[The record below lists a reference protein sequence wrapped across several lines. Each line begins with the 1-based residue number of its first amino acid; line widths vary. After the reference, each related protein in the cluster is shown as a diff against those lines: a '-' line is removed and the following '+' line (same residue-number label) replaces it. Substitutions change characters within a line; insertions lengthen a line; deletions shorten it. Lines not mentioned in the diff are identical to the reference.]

1 MDPKQEL
8 FDAIKAGDLARVNAL
23 VGRDASLAAA
33 RDGKGLS
40 AVLLAR
46 YHFKLDVLQA
56 LLAAKPTL
64 DIFEAAAVGE
74 TSRVSELLGADASAA
89 QAMSKDG
96 GTALHLAAFF
106 RSADAAALLIEA
118 GADVNSVAT
127 GFGNVTPLHS
137 AAAGHETRIVE
148 ALLKAGANPNLKQ
161 NGGWTPLH
169 ETAMSGNI
177 EGTRLL
183 LAHGADASLTNDT
196 GRTPLDLAEEK
207 GDRETADLIRQ
218 AQVARAS
225 R

>member
-1 MDPKQEL
+1 MDSKQEL

-23 VGRDASLAAA
+23 IARDASLAAE
-33 RDGKGLS
+33 RDGNGLS
-40 AVLLAR
+40 AILLAR

-56 LLAAKPTL
+56 LLAAHPPL

-74 TSRVSELLGADASAA
+74 TSRVAELLAADSSLP

-106 RSADAAALLIEA
+106 RSADAAELLIKA
-118 GADVNSVAT
+118 GGDVNSIAP

-148 ALLKAGANPNLKQ
+148 ALLKAGADPNLRQ

-196 GRTPLDLAEEK
+196 GQTPLDLAEEK
-207 GDRETADLIRQ
+207 GHRETADLIRQ
-218 AQVARAS
+218 AQAARAS